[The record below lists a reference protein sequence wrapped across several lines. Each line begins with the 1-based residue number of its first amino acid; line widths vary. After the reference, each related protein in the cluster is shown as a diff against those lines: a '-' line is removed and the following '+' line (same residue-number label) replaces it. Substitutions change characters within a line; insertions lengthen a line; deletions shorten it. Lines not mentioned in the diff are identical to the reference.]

1 MSELD
6 VYITEDCWS
15 CQEAK
20 RIVAD
25 IRPLFPEITIR
36 LRDLDDPLK
45 PSRVFATPTY
55 LLNGRT
61 IFLGNPTV
69 EELKQKLET
78 LSK

>member
-6 VYITEDCWS
+6 VYITENCWA

-25 IRPLFPEITIR
+25 IKALFPEITIR
-36 LRDLDDPLK
+36 LCGLDDPLK
-45 PSRVFATPTY
+45 PSQVFATPTY
-55 LLNGRT
+55 VLNGRT
-61 IFLGNPTV
+61 IFLGNPTID
-69 EELKQKLET
+69 ELKQILET